1 MNVNH
6 VLLIFKSALEYAD
19 FKGINN
25 LLADNCQYIN
35 VERNILKNG
44 KIEVYDFLN
53 SMAKRTRD
61 DNLAVYA
68 HMMTLGEGTNEKEFF
83 YEGERGLAIA
93 YNEIDNYAIGM
104 FIELDSNNFINK
116 IIVSNNIPSFRLDKH
131 RAENNSPPIDYIF
144 YKKPVDFLDWL
155 TAISIWLETGYV
167 DEHSFYDSLADECCV
182 HFQRKNQE
190 PILLLGKEEIINDF
204 DKMMNLFFY
213 TMPHIIRDKNNKS
226 FIKYGPMTIEI
237 GRSLAGPANSVHIYI
252 DDSED

>member
-35 VERNILKNG
+35 VERNILKTG
-44 KIEVYDFLN
+44 KAEVYDFLN
-53 SMAKRTRD
+53 SIAKRTKD
-61 DNLAVYA
+61 ENVAVYA
-68 HMMTLGEGTNEKEFF
+68 HMMTLRGEIKEKELFN
-83 YEGERGLAIA
+83 EGQRGLAIA
-93 YNEIDNYAIGM
+93 YNEIDNYAICM

-116 IIVSNNIPSFRLDKH
+116 IIVSNKIPSFRLDKH
-131 RAENNSPPIDYIF
+131 RAEHKSPPIDYIF
-144 YKKPVDFLDWL
+144 YKTPVDFLDWL

-182 HFQRKNQE
+182 HFQRKDQE
-190 PILLLGKEEIINDF
+190 PILLLGKEQIINDF
-204 DKMMNLFFY
+204 SKIMNLFFY
-213 TMPHIIRDKNNKS
+213 TMPHIIIDKNNRS
-226 FIKYGPMTIEI
+226 VIKYGPMTIEI

>member
-68 HMMTLGEGTNEKEFF
+68 HMMTLSEGTNEKEFF
-83 YEGERGLAIA
+83 YEGE
-93 YNEIDNYAIGM
+93 M
-104 FIELDSNNFINK
+104 
-116 IIVSNNIPSFRLDKH
+116 
-131 RAENNSPPIDYIF
+131 RA
-144 YKKPVDFLDWL
+144 
-155 TAISIWLETGYV
+155 
-167 DEHSFYDSLADECCV
+167 
-182 HFQRKNQE
+182 
-190 PILLLGKEEIINDF
+190 LLLH
-204 DKMMNLFFY
+204 
-213 TMPHIIRDKNNKS
+213 TMK
-226 FIKYGPMTIEI
+226 
-237 GRSLAGPANSVHIYI
+237 
-252 DDSED
+252 

>member
-6 VLLIFKSALEYAD
+6 ALLIFKSALEYAD

-44 KIEVYDFLN
+44 KVEVYNFLN

-61 DNLAVYA
+61 ENVAVYA
-68 HMMTLGEGTNEKEFF
+68 HMMTLWGETKAKEFF
-83 YEGERGLAIA
+83 YEGQRGLAIA

-116 IIVSNNIPSFRLDKH
+116 IIVSNEIPSFRLDKH
-131 RAENNSPPIDYIF
+131 RAEHNSPPIDYIF
-144 YKKPVDFLDWL
+144 YKTPVDFLDWL

-167 DEHSFYDSLADECCV
+167 NEHSFYDSLANECCV

-204 DKMMNLFFY
+204 DKIMNLFFY
-213 TMPHIIRDKNNKS
+213 TMQHIINDKNNRS

-237 GRSLAGPANSVHIYI
+237 GRSLAGPANFIHIYI
-252 DDSED
+252 DDTGD

>member
-6 VLLIFKSALEYAD
+6 VLLIFKSALEYAN

-68 HMMTLGEGTNEKEFF
+68 HMMTLSEGTNEKEFF

-93 YNEIDNYAIGM
+93 YNEMDNYAIGM

-144 YKKPVDFLDWL
+144 YKEPVDFLD
-155 TAISIWLETGYV
+155 
-167 DEHSFYDSLADECCV
+167 
-182 HFQRKNQE
+182 
-190 PILLLGKEEIINDF
+190 
-204 DKMMNLFFY
+204 
-213 TMPHIIRDKNNKS
+213 
-226 FIKYGPMTIEI
+226 
-237 GRSLAGPANSVHIYI
+237 
-252 DDSED
+252 

>member
-25 LLADNCQYIN
+25 LLADNCLYIN

-68 HMMTLGEGTNEKEFF
+68 HMMTLSEGTNEKEFF

-93 YNEIDNYAIGM
+93 YNEMDNYAIGM

-116 IIVSNNIPSFRLDKH
+116 IIVSNEIPSFRIDKH
-131 RAENNSPPIDYIF
+131 RAEYNSPPIDYIF

-167 DEHSFYDSLADECCV
+167 DKHSFYDSLADECCV
-182 HFQRKNQE
+182 HF
-190 PILLLGKEEIINDF
+190 
-204 DKMMNLFFY
+204 
-213 TMPHIIRDKNNKS
+213 
-226 FIKYGPMTIEI
+226 
-237 GRSLAGPANSVHIYI
+237 
-252 DDSED
+252 

>member
-19 FKGINN
+19 FKGIDN

-44 KIEVYDFLN
+44 KTEVYDFLN

-61 DNLAVYA
+61 ENVDVYG
-68 HMMTLGEGTNEKEFF
+68 HMMTLGGKTKEKGFF
-83 YEGERGLAIA
+83 YEGQRGLVIA

-116 IIVSNNIPSFRLDKH
+116 IVVSNEIPSFRLDKY
-131 RAENNSPPIDYIF
+131 RAEHNCPPIDYIF

-167 DEHSFYDSLADECCV
+167 DEYSFYDSLADECCV

-190 PILLLGKEEIINDF
+190 PILLLGKEKIINDF
-204 DKMMNLFFY
+204 NKIMNLFFY
-213 TMPHIIRDKNNKS
+213 TMPHIICDKNTNP
-226 FIKYGPMTIEI
+226 FIMYGPMKIEI

-252 DDSED
+252 DDSGN

>member
-68 HMMTLGEGTNEKEFF
+68 YMMTLSEGTNEKEFF

-93 YNEIDNYAIGM
+93 YNEMDNYAIGM

-131 RAENNSPPIDYIF
+131 RAENN
-144 YKKPVDFLDWL
+144 
-155 TAISIWLETGYV
+155 
-167 DEHSFYDSLADECCV
+167 SLADECCV

-213 TMPHIIRDKNNKS
+213 TMPHIIRDKNNRS